1 VTVRPINAPRPGNS
15 LLRVQRGAAFT
26 LIEVLVVVALLA
38 VAATAFIGGASNLFR
53 AREPRADDVFWQGVN
68 AARQLA
74 LESNQKVFLHYN
86 EEKHQ
91 LEWKGETAAGKT
103 LPFPGKELQ
112 FLPVVAQGLLLL
124 GGQLTET
131 DAIKSVTFYPD
142 GCCDAFRVQLE
153 DNKDQRWTLA
163 IDPWTC
169 APMLVAPPK

>member
-1 VTVRPINAPRPGNS
+1 M
-15 LLRVQRGAAFT
+15 
-26 LIEVLVVVALLA
+26 VVALLA

-86 EEKHQ
+86 EEKHL
-91 LEWKGETAAGKT
+91 LEWKGETAAGKS

-112 FLPVVAQGLLLL
+112 LLPVVAQGLLLL

-131 DAIKSVTFYPD
+131 DAMKSVTFYPD
-142 GCCDAFRVQLE
+142 GCCDAFRARIE
-153 DNKDQRWTLA
+153 DNKAQRWTLA

-169 APMLVAPPK
+169 AQMLVPPPK